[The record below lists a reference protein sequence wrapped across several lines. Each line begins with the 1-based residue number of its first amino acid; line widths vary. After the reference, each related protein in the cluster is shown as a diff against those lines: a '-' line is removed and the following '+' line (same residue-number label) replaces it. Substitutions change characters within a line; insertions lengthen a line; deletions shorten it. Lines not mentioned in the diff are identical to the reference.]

1 MQDTRVL
8 LSSDSEVESEA
19 SLSEGLVKWIN
30 KHDVKR
36 TATDDLL
43 KLLNSHGL
51 ASLPSSARTLLKTD
65 KVVMSED
72 KSGMKYIYLGI
83 ENSIIKSFDKYQL
96 KSNKRPT
103 GCQLHLTLMVF
114 LSGTSSSNDNRL
126 IPTRS
131 KKQWHKHQTASAV
144 FCRKLYCTL
153 PRRDTISTL
162 ETMTDNC
169 VYKTGL
175 SKPVLSCVN

>member
-1 MQDTRVL
+1 MRQYAARCTTARVL
-8 LSSDSEVESEA
+8 SSSDSEVESEA

-65 KVVMSED
+65 KVVTSEG

-83 ENSIIKSFDKYQL
+83 DNSINKEFRHV
-96 KSNKRPT
+96 SN
-103 GCQLHLTLMVF
+103 
-114 LSGTSSSNDNRL
+114 
-126 IPTRS
+126 
-131 KKQWHKHQTASAV
+131 
-144 FCRKLYCTL
+144 
-153 PRRDTISTL
+153 
-162 ETMTDNC
+162 
-169 VYKTGL
+169 
-175 SKPVLSCVN
+175 